1 MAAYPFADPRIS
13 GDPRAYCELSTWRA
27 RPSRNI
33 DDTVL
38 QVDWRSA
45 LSILDDADDLALIR
59 RIAHGLRSFDQALFE
74 AHGLTEGPFAAPN
87 GRSRKSH
94 QAVHRPEPAAGCLRL
109 VAEKLPVVVDRC
121 ALMNSYTRLVPHG
134 FDRFDI

>member
-13 GDPRAYCELSTWRA
+13 GDPRAYCELSTWWA

-38 QVDWRSA
+38 QVDWRFA
-45 LSILDDADDLALIR
+45 LSILDDADDLDLIR

-74 AHGLTEGPFAAPN
+74 AHGLTEGPFRRPEWPLSEISSGGSRPKAALRLFKPA
-87 GRSRKSH
+87 SRKLSF
-94 QAVHRPEPAAGCLRL
+94 
-109 VAEKLPVVVDRC
+109 
-121 ALMNSYTRLVPHG
+121 T
-134 FDRFDI
+134 